1 MPLLDLFWSMF
12 VLFLWIAWIWVVVS
26 VIMDIFRSADLN
38 GFAKAVWAIFVI
50 VLPFLGIFVYLIA
63 RGDSM
68 QERVLEQAHAR
79 DAATRSYI
87 QSTAG
92 TVSSADELQKLQ
104 GLKDAGT
111 ISDAEFATLKA
122 GVLNG

>member
-1 MPLLDLFWSMF
+1 MF
-12 VLFLWIAWIWVVVS
+12 ILFLWIAWIWVVIS

-38 GFAKAVWAIFVI
+38 GFAKAIWAIFVI

-68 QERVLEQAHAR
+68 QERVLEQAQAR

-92 TVSSADELQKLQ
+92 TVSSADELAKLQ

-122 GVLNG
+122 DVLNG